1 MGTKNS
7 LVGLTVVEIRDGL
20 RNGDFTVRE
29 LVDDHIHAAE
39 RAKNWN
45 GYITET
51 PDLAKDMAS

>member
-20 RNGDFTVRE
+20 CNGDFTARE

-39 RAKNWN
+39 LAKGLN
-45 GYITET
+45 GYIT
-51 PDLAKDMAS
+51 DAGFSQRYGQ

>member
-20 RNGDFTVRE
+20 CNGDFTARE

-39 RAKNWN
+39 
-45 GYITET
+45 
-51 PDLAKDMAS
+51 LAKS